1 MEKLRN
7 TTIMLTLILFSTT
20 LSAQYQSIFGNQQTK
35 WMLNHWGLAP
45 PYTACMP
52 DSMWVVYGQ
61 DTTFQA
67 KTFKPLKK
75 SWGNLPNGLIHGYV
89 SEDTTTGEVW
99 YRNASSSDT
108 TVYNVMNMSLTKNDT
123 FYFKIGSFGVVPSLV
138 DTAYF
143 INSRKVIELDYKER
157 IITNN
162 GSRLVNY
169 TMIEGVG
176 ANMRGVYSSQGNSIL
191 KYHWKDNN
199 LNYVAALDTFF
210 NCDTLT
216 TSLIKNED
224 RVIDFAIFPNP
235 IRETASISLKELNAE
250 RVELIDLSGRLVKS
264 FSVKENELNF
274 SDVSNGVYF
283 VRITTKKQEQFTQKV
298 VVQK

>member
-1 MEKLRN
+1 
-7 TTIMLTLILFSTT
+7 
-20 LSAQYQSIFGNQQTK
+20 
-35 WMLNHWGLAP
+35 
-45 PYTACMP
+45 
-52 DSMWVVYGQ
+52 
-61 DTTFQA
+61 
-67 KTFKPLKK
+67 
-75 SWGNLPNGLIHGYV
+75 
-89 SEDTTTGEVW
+89 
-99 YRNASSSDT
+99 
-108 TVYNVMNMSLTKNDT
+108 
-123 FYFKIGSFGVVPSLV
+123 
-138 DTAYF
+138 
-143 INSRKVIELDYKER
+143 
-157 IITNN
+157 
-162 GSRLVNY
+162 
-169 TMIEGVG
+169 
-176 ANMRGVYSSQGNSIL
+176 MRGVYSSQGNSIL